1 MRKLYIDMTDNQG
14 CTAYFMKDTAII
26 QAGATVYSMPVSA
39 RNAEYERLADAH
51 DVHFIFDDMRVEV
64 DFYTVPRVDIMAV
77 DSQNGYIATVG
88 ALSDLDGDAPICY
101 ITSDKKTFLIACNM
115 RVFLEGIENW
125 RAHLTPYDE
134 ICFYQSKEDASSVY
148 EFLDRRRLGV
158 EEQTDA
164 KARERWNAKHSADE
178 MEQVNAKA
186 RERWD
191 AKHSADEMEQTDAKA
206 RERWNAKHSADKME
220 QANAKARERWNAIHS
235 DYERDRIQYDDW
247 LDTFQDAINNCQTA
261 ILDLGCGSGND
272 TRYLLERGKRV
283 IACDYAKNAIRNI
296 RKNFPEVERA
306 VCLDMTKGLPF
317 ENTFTELVVCDLSLH
332 YFTAQKTLEILD
344 EIKRVLRPGGLLLF
358 RVNSVR
364 DVNYGAGEGREVE
377 HHLYET
383 DDGRYKRFFDAQDI
397 ERFWGGWDQVYLREE
412 VMERYELEKVL
423 WKGAMRWEIKENAGI

>member
-164 KARERWNAKHSADE
+164 KARERW
-178 MEQVNAKA
+178 
-186 RERWD
+186 D
-191 AKHSADEMEQTDAKA
+191 AKHSADE
-206 RERWNAKHSADKME
+206 ME